1 MLRIIQEKI
10 RVVSAGEAQNV
21 EENIVVEERMTKK
34 EEKKGETRKKG
45 WSRRKRGWIEKIF

>member
-1 MLRIIQEKI
+1 MLRIIQEEI

-45 WSRRKRGWIEKIF
+45 WRRRKRGWIEKIF